1 MLRAIVFA
9 AAIGGVAAGALVS
22 VAQSLHILP
31 LIHEAE
37 TYESTGAH
45 GHGHSLDPAATP
57 GEDHDLPAAAAG
69 EDHDLPAA
77 EAGEEGWAPEDGFE
91 RTAYTIGANF
101 LTAIAY
107 ALLLSSALGF
117 FRRQGWHQGLIW
129 GLGGFA
135 AFALAPALGLPP
147 EIPGAATVELSA
159 RQVWWIGTAA
169 ATAAS
174 LGLIT
179 LTRRLH
185 WAVLGVGLLA
195 LPHIIGAP
203 QPEAHG
209 GLAPDSLAQDFA
221 AASLVTNLL
230 FWAVLGLVTGSC
242 HRRFALPD

>member
-69 EDHDLPAA
+69 PSGCRGRRGRMGSGGWLRADRLHHRRQLPHRHRLCLAAFVGSWVLQTPGLASGPDLGSRRVCRLRPGPGARLAAGNSGRRDGRAFRAPGLVDRHRGGDRRKSWTDHPDAAIALGGPRRGASGPAA
-77 EAGEEGWAPEDGFE
+77 YH
-91 RTAYTIGANF
+91 RC
-101 LTAIAY
+101 
-107 ALLLSSALGF
+107 
-117 FRRQGWHQGLIW
+117 
-129 GLGGFA
+129 
-135 AFALAPALGLPP
+135 
-147 EIPGAATVELSA
+147 
-159 RQVWWIGTAA
+159 AA
-169 ATAAS
+169 ARGS
-174 LGLIT
+174 
-179 LTRRLH
+179 RRLG
-185 WAVLGVGLLA
+185 ARFPRAGLRRGLVGRL
-195 LPHIIGAP
+195 
-203 QPEAHG
+203 
-209 GLAPDSLAQDFA
+209 
-221 AASLVTNLL
+221 TNLL